1 MTTTSEQ
8 ISEVSRNLG
17 DRTLPAGEARVLTI
31 AQTYRADLDDTWDAV
46 TNAERIPRWLMPI
59 SGELRLGGRYQ
70 LHGNAGGTIERC
82 EPRRFFAATWE
93 YGGQVSWIEVTLSAE
108 GEDATRVQVEHIA
121 HVDDETAALF
131 GPGAVGIGWDM
142 MLLGLSNHLGSG
154 VGVSP
159 ENAEAWMVSSDGIAF
174 MTASCHA
181 WRDADIA
188 FGTDP
193 VAAREAADRC
203 LAAYTGAPQAEQDAP
218 GEEAAPAA
226 ERAKG
231 EQDPQGRRPR
241 RADDRSSDRQSAI
254 P

>member
-8 ISEVSRNLG
+8 ISEVTRSLG
-17 DRTLPAGEARVLTI
+17 DRSLPAGQARVLTI
-31 AQTYRADLDDTWDAV
+31 AQTYRSDLADVWDAV

-70 LHGNAGGTIERC
+70 LHGNASGTIERC
-82 EPRRFFAATWE
+82 EPPRFFAATWE
-93 YGGQVSWIEVTLSAE
+93 YGGQISWIEVTLTAD
-108 GEDATRVQVEHIA
+108 GDDATRVQVEHIA
-121 HVDDETAALF
+121 HVDDETSALY

-142 MLLGLSNHLGSG
+142 MLLGLSGHLGSG

-159 ENAEAWMVSSDGIAF
+159 ENAEAWLVSPDGLAF

-188 FGTDP
+188 YGTDP

-203 LAAYTGAPQAEQDAP
+203 LAAYTGAPQADAGASEVDTGASQDDPGAPEVDAGASQDDPGAPQDEQ
-218 GEEAAPAA
+218 G
-226 ERAKG
+226 
-231 EQDPQGRRPR
+231 
-241 RADDRSSDRQSAI
+241 
-254 P
+254 